1 MAKLRYYLNSQEVKG
16 IIEGKRNS
24 DIVELMIGRKIYRL
38 VKTHLGKLPF
48 ALNLPHHFFYYR
60 LLQID
65 EGCPRTLGSRI
76 NGGGG
81 RGGPNKR
88 GVGTLG
94 KIK

>member
-48 ALNLPHHFFYYR
+48 ALNLPHHFFITDYFK
-60 LLQID
+60 LMKAAHVH
-65 EGCPRTLGSRI
+65 LG
-76 NGGGG
+76 
-81 RGGPNKR
+81 PE
-88 GVGTLG
+88 
-94 KIK
+94 